1 MPADLILIHESVE
14 ALQARNAELERELSV
29 LRADDARLRLSAIV
43 ESSEDAIVG
52 KDLDGIIQSWNKG
65 AEIIFGYTA
74 EEAIGQHV
82 SILAAPERKDE
93 IPNILERIGR
103 GEKVEHYET
112 RRRAKDGRIVQVSVS
127 ISPIRNAHGRI
138 IGAAKIARD
147 ITDQQRIQDEMRE
160 INAALARANKD
171 LEQLA
176 YSASHDLQEPARNV
190 AVLVELL
197 QQRLAGKLDDKSQE
211 CFDIIRKS
219 ALRMNVM
226 VRDLLDYTKLSEVA
240 EVPATTVDAA
250 QAAEEARESLAH
262 SIRENHAELIVGA
275 LPKVKMQGKHLVQL
289 FTNLVSNALKYRGE
303 QTPRIHL
310 SARRQG
316 RHWLFSVQDNGI
328 GIEPQYTDVIFKLF
342 KRLHTAET
350 HPGSGIGLA
359 ICQNVVQRYG
369 GQIWVESEWGR
380 GSNFQFTLPEA

>member
-1 MPADLILIHESVE
+1 LIHEGVE
-14 ALQARNAELERELSV
+14 ALQARITELERELSA

-52 KDLDGIIQSWNKG
+52 KDLDGIIRSWNKG

-82 SILAAPERKDE
+82 SMLAAPERVDE

-112 RRRAKDGRIVQVSVS
+112 RRRAKDGSIVRVSVS
-127 ISPIRNAHGRI
+127 ISPIRNARGQI

-147 ITDQQRIQDEMRE
+147 ITEQQRVQDRLREM
-160 INAALARANKD
+160 NAALARANKD

-190 AVLVELL
+190 AVFVELL
-197 QQRLAGKLDDKSQE
+197 EQRLAGKVDEKSQE
-211 CFDIIRKS
+211 CLEIIRKS
-219 ALRMNVM
+219 ALRMNVL

-240 EVPATTVDAA
+240 DVPSATAE
-250 QAAEEARESLAH
+250 AAEAVEEALESLAQ
-262 SIRENHAELIVGA
+262 SIRENRAEIIVGP
-275 LPKVKMQGKHLVQL
+275 LPKLKMQGKHLVQL
-289 FTNLVSNALKYRGE
+289 FTNLVSNALKYRSE
-303 QTPRIHL
+303 QTPRIHI

-316 RHWLFSVQDNGI
+316 GHWLFSVQDNGI
-328 GIEPQYTDVIFKLF
+328 GIEPQYTEVIFKLF
-342 KRLHTAET
+342 KRLHTAEA
-350 HPGSGIGLA
+350 HPGSGIGLS

-369 GQIWVESEWGR
+369 GQIWVDSEWGR
-380 GSNFQFTLPEA
+380 GSTFQFTLPEA